1 MRRGQQATIGRGAL
15 HPAPSAR
22 RSFAWGLLIVL
33 VYVVLAAV
41 SGRLSPL
48 ARGPLLDGA
57 LPGARYNWVNP
68 PPELAKGN
76 VEPSALAYDLPIEG
90 GGTVADVRF
99 TGDSQLTLVTIKGAV
114 AAAPGQNA
122 VHVTV
127 EPLDPATLAP
137 LPDSLTAFGNAYL
150 IRVTYVPSKEPVE
163 RFAEPVTTIL
173 AYPATPNL
181 HASEHELLYSRDG
194 RTWTRLDSTDTL
206 VRQQV
211 DAKIDRPGYLVV
223 GGVLAPIPSAPPSG
237 GGSRTLSTIL
247 LVLAGCSL
255 LIGIGILIRA
265 RNAD

>member
-1 MRRGQQATIGRGAL
+1 MRRGGHATPRRGAL
-15 HPAPSAR
+15 HPGPSAR
-22 RSFAWGLLIVL
+22 PFAWGLLIVL
-33 VYVVLAAV
+33 VYAVLAAV

-48 ARGPLLDGA
+48 ARSPLLDGA
-57 LPGARYNWVNP
+57 IPGARYNWVNP

-99 TGDSQLTLVTIKGAV
+99 TADSQLTLVTNTGAV
-114 AAAPGQNA
+114 AAEPGQKA
-122 VHVTV
+122 VHVTF

-137 LPDSLTAFGNAYL
+137 LPDSLTALGNAYL
-150 IRVTYVPSKEPVE
+150 IRLTYAPSKDPVE
-163 RFAEPVTTIL
+163 RFAEPVTAIL

-194 RTWTRLDSTDTL
+194 RMWTRLDSMDSL
-206 VRQQV
+206 LRQQV
-211 DAKIDRPGYLVV
+211 DAKIDGPGYMVV
-223 GGVLAPIPSAPPSG
+223 GGVLAPIPSPPLS
-237 GGSRTLSTIL
+237 GGSRTVSIVL